1 MADSVK
7 VSTIRVDMEFE
18 RNTPKLNLT
27 LYVPI
32 LILLALFLGSILI
45 PSKFL
50 ISSNLSHPFKHD
62 FRCALFFPSFL
73 CENKLNT
80 TERGAAEVMFER
92 VTEIE
97 NFALNRSYFYLSCIR
112 GKARLPNHTST
123 IIIHLLRRVPRH
135 VTTI

>member
-1 MADSVK
+1 
-7 VSTIRVDMEFE
+7 MEFE

-32 LILLALFLGSILI
+32 LILLFLFLGSILI

-50 ISSNLSHPFKHD
+50 FLFQVISLTLSNMISAVPS
-62 FRCALFFPSFL
+62 FFPSFH

-80 TERGAAEVMFER
+80 TERGAAEVIFER